1 MPEWEWEVR
10 WENTF
15 HTYYEGESDKCFSK
29 GETRPTWAIISKMG
43 KWKIL
48 RKSWNEA
55 QALAKYWGTSSKY
68 HQPTKTYYYQLK
80 GRSHFWSLMSRGRG
94 WRCPCGN
101 QSRQAA
107 CACAA
112 TSPRDSTQPLAAIWG
127 TSWYSLVLL
136 STFWY
141 FLVLLGASWY
151 WVLSVLWGD
160 STQALASNQPE
171 PPLKCCYCAFLLIR
185 LDILPVTVQL
195 NFSHLSA
202 VHNCTS
208 YTVCLCLCLCCVFVC
223 LCLRVCV
230 FVSVC
235 CAHLLYTTNF
245 SHLSV
250 RFGGQAGSYWSTT
263 CSRRPP
269 KLTS

>member
-1 MPEWEWEVR
+1 MKNITEKLKR
-10 WENTF
+10 SA
-15 HTYYEGESDKCFSK
+15 GI
-29 GETRPTWAIISKMG
+29 R
-43 KWKIL
+43 KIL
-48 RKSWNEA
+48 RNII
-55 QALAKYWGTSSKY
+55 QISSTN
-68 HQPTKTYYYQLK
+68 QNILLSTERQEPQFN
-80 GRSHFWSLMSRGRG
+80 FWSLMSRGRG

-202 VHNCTS
+202 VHNCTL

-230 FVSVC
+230 FVSLC
-235 CAHLLYTTNF
+235 CTHMLYHVHDQLFSSVSAIWRTGWLLLI
-245 SHLSV
+245 HDL
-250 RFGGQAGSYWSTT
+250 
-263 CSRRPP
+263 
-269 KLTS
+269 